1 MITEI
6 DLYKYYKEITNVME
20 KIKERCISHL
30 DEPFDTIVCIE
41 EIDKI
46 IEWFDTLKK
55 EINGEIKFKDN
66 LEIILD
72 GKKEIKIFS
81 VEELKYIDIK
91 FNEYYDNCEIDG
103 NLYNIDQIYNDLSA
117 EFSDKKCNEINISI
131 SKNDI
136 NSIIKIQNRYNSY
149 LWSSCGI

>member
-6 DLYKYYKEITNVME
+6 DLYKYYKEITNVVE
-20 KIKERCISHL
+20 KIKERNINHL
-30 DEPFDTIVCIE
+30 DEPIDTMVGIE

>member
-1 MITEI
+1 MIAEI
-6 DLYKYYKEITNVME
+6 DLYKHYKEITNTIE
-20 KIKERCISHL
+20 NIKERRINHL
-30 DEPFDTIVCIE
+30 DEPIDTMVGIE